1 MENIFDCLRATGA
14 QLSNMHATTDFSVLT
29 AEELKT
35 FMRLAGLLRQEAD
48 RVLACGAA
56 EINQRSRHDLGA
68 AGLAKAEGHVNP
80 QTMIAALTGASKTE
94 ARKLDRL
101 GKSIMQASPVAPGFD
116 AGGLVLVDPEGSD
129 ALGGLNGPDGSDDP
143 HAAAGPM
150 VRPWFAGITDRL
162 RAGEISPDRFEA
174 LRSGLG
180 DATDA
185 VDGAALAAAAERILD
200 LLHPED
206 LPETVFR
213 DARQARAL
221 LDRAGVAEEERQQ
234 LAAQEA
240 RIWSSRDGMVHLR
253 ADFAPEDGTWLKN
266 TLDLLLGP
274 RIGGPR
280 LITGRAAEHAKMV
293 ENDPRSTEHIRAAA
307 IMSLLKAGVAVDENA
322 VLAQK
327 RPAVQIVVT
336 AAELTR
342 PSGDGVAF
350 IEGTGIPVSLSTVN
364 RLVCDT
370 GYVPV
375 VLNADGSPLDLGR
388 EVRLFTQK
396 QRLVIAALQGG
407 CVWSGC
413 EKPPSM
419 CELHH
424 IEHWCQGGKT
434 DVNDGVL
441 LCRHHHMLLHN
452 HGWKILRAR
461 PPGHQQASSLY
472 GQGESYN
479 DSSVPGRYEN
489 GYALVPPR
497 AIDPDQVPR
506 PLAFRGVA
514 RSNAQSAGQRA
525 S

>member
-1 MENIFDCLRATGA
+1 MENIFDALRVIDT
-14 QLSNMHATTDFSVLT
+14 QLSNTRSAADLPSFSD
-29 AEELKT
+29 EELKA
-35 FMRLAGLLRQEAD
+35 FMRLAARVRQEAD

-101 GKSIMQASPVAPGFD
+101 GKSIMHASPVEHGLEENE
-116 AGGLVLVDPEGSD
+116 LVLVGAD
-129 ALGGLNGPDGSDDP
+129 GL
-143 HAAAGPM
+143 HAADGPV
-150 VRPWFAGITDRL
+150 VRPWFSDITDRL
-162 RAGEISPDRFEA
+162 RAGQISPDRFEA

-180 DATDA
+180 DVTDA

-221 LDRAGVAEEERQQ
+221 LDRAGVVEEERQQ
-234 LAAQEA
+234 MAAQEA

-280 LITGRAAEHAKMV
+280 LVTGRAAEHAKVV
-293 ENDPRSTEHIRAAA
+293 ENDPRSTEQIRAAA
-307 IMSLLKAGVAVDENA
+307 IISVLKAGVGVDENA

-327 RPAVQIVVT
+327 RPAVQIVVA

-342 PSGDGVAF
+342 PGDDGVAF
-350 IEGTGIPVSLSTVN
+350 IEGTGIPVSMSTVN
-364 RLVCDT
+364 RLVCDS

-396 QRLVIAALQGG
+396 QRLVIATLQGG

-413 EKPPSM
+413 V
-419 CELHH
+419 
-424 IEHWCQGGKT
+424 WCGWPRRCGT
-434 DVNDGVL
+434 CDGQT
-441 LCRHHHMLLHN
+441 R
-452 HGWKILRAR
+452 
-461 PPGHQQASSLY
+461 SSQTRSSQTRSSQTRSSQVRV
-472 GQGESYN
+472 GRTRGE
-479 DSSVPGRYEN
+479 RTRRRC
-489 GYALVPPR
+489 A
-497 AIDPDQVPR
+497 
-506 PLAFRGVA
+506 
-514 RSNAQSAGQRA
+514 
-525 S
+525 